1 MKFTYVVQEMPCYHP
16 VCVVKLAK
24 LIFANG
30 GRSKF
35 GIFNTESQRV
45 NFEGLLLMT
54 GDTHG
59 DGNLIGYRVFAPLF
73 NDMNDVI
80 EICLKFE

>member
-1 MKFTYVVQEMPCYHP
+1 MKFTYAVQEMSSYHP
-16 VCVVKLAK
+16 VCAVKLGK

-35 GIFNTESQRV
+35 GIFNMESQRV
-45 NFEGLLLMT
+45 NFDGLLLMT
-54 GDTHG
+54 GDTH
-59 DGNLIGYRVFAPLF
+59 DDENLIGYRVFARLF
-73 NDMNDVI
+73 KDISYFI